1 MKFREAE
8 REQADEDHDGRGARE
23 LAARERW
30 SGARQ
35 ANRICAGNHGGVQTH
50 RGVGVPAIGR
60 RVATKTF
67 LDVDR
72 WAHQTVTSCTDGFP
86 SK

>member
-1 MKFREAE
+1 MKFREAD
-8 REQADEDHDGRGARE
+8 REQTDEDHDGRGARE
-23 LAARERW
+23 LATRERG
-30 SGARQ
+30 SGARL
-35 ANRICAGNHGGVQTH
+35 ANRTGARNYGGVQAR
-50 RGVGVPAIGR
+50 RGIGVAAIDGC
-60 RVATKTF
+60 VATKTF